1 MDFYYINFFHV
12 LFTLLIVHYPVLVKT
27 NYYYDFVYILFMFA
41 LLYSYILLNGECFVS
56 YFIKKYKNP
65 AYKAGTDVSVND
77 EYKSV
82 LFNSD
87 TIAKYLIYY
96 ILVAM
101 IISGFVVL
109 RRHRFL
115 QPIFV
120 YLFSGLLLLY
130 FVLLRMAA
138 NKVFEKFFNV
148 GFFGYIT
155 FLLYKLLSYHK
166 LI

>member
-12 LFTLLIVHYPVLVKT
+12 LLTLLIVHYPLLVNT
-27 NYYYDFVYILFMFA
+27 NYHYDFVYILFMFA
-41 LLYSYILLNGECFVS
+41 LVYSYILLNGECFIS

-87 TIAKYLIYY
+87 TIAKYCIYY
-96 ILVAM
+96 ILIAM
-101 IISGFVVL
+101 IMAGFVVL
-109 RRHRFL
+109 WRHRFL

-130 FVLLRMAA
+130 FVLLRIGI
-138 NKVFEKFFNV
+138 NKELQRIFNV